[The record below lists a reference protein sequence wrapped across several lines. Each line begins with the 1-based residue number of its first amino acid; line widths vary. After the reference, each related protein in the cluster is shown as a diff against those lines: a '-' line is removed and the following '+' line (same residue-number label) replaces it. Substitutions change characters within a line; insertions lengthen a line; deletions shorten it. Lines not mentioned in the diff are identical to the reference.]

1 MSMHGCANSDNQ
13 GTCWQQVS
21 CTWHP
26 ECALAAYER
35 SSVRVRF
42 HAGTPIIKAPA
53 ENKNPGIP
61 IVLWQLN
68 FEVFV
73 CMDDPRCMNTYN
85 QGNRWES
92 ESWACRFESA
102 WQLECGLVPNC
113 RVCIVTYACSPLSV
127 RFYYIRTVLR
137 LLEIPPIRV
146 RVCLARY

>member
-1 MSMHGCANSDNQ
+1 MDVRTAITKAHAGNKSPAPGIPSVL
-13 GTCWQQVS
+13 WQLS
-21 CTWHP
+21 
-26 ECALAAYER
+26 YER

-53 ENKNPGIP
+53 ENKNTGIP